1 MFLENGNGRSLLDV
15 GCGNGS
21 RMKLL
26 QDRGWIT
33 TGVEFDPEAIKFA
46 RSKYDGINIHQGS
59 LESACFG
66 SQKFD
71 AIILNHVIEHLPFPC
86 QTIKLCREILSNK
99 GKLVIVTPNIKSF
112 GHQLF
117 KKYYYHLD
125 PPRHLQLF
133 SVKSL
138 QRLIQEV
145 GFKNYEISTT
155 ALRAEMVG
163 HCSAM
168 FKYGILNDKI
178 SPSRIIRD
186 FNSLRY
192 QYCALKHIKSNPQSG
207 DEIILNAFIN

>member
-1 MFLENGNGRSLLDV
+1 MAILL
-15 GCGNGS
+15 G
-21 RMKLL
+21 
-26 QDRGWIT
+26 
-33 TGVEFDPEAIKFA
+33 
-46 RSKYDGINIHQGS
+46 
-59 LESACFG
+59 
-66 SQKFD
+66 
-71 AIILNHVIEHLPFPC
+71 
-86 QTIKLCREILSNK
+86 ILSAF
-99 GKLVIVTPNIKSF
+99 SF
-112 GHQLF
+112 GVGDFLA
-117 KKYYYHLD
+117 
-125 PPRHLQLF
+125 RF
-133 SVKSL
+133 SSK
-138 QRLIQEV
+138 EV